1 MDNLYFQILMA
12 RIRVCMLEIQKFF
25 RDENNQKVLKKIA
38 ETLESEGENE
48 NKVDEIGGLKGQ
60 SKNSYNK
67 SSAARDVKRND
78 NKRRRTIY

>member
-1 MDNLYFQILMA
+1 MNNLYLQILMA

-48 NKVDEIGGLKGQ
+48 NKVDEIRGIKGQ
-60 SKNSYNK
+60 SKNYYNK
-67 SSAARDVKRND
+67 S
-78 NKRRRTIY
+78 